1 MKMFQFLTYDKH
13 FQFLTKHFS
22 ESEAWRWRERKCM
35 EHINDDP
42 YPFMLR
48 SFQPFLGV
56 DSPIMKGMGM
66 CIGIR
71 LVVVM
76 ALLGVSQLGCV
87 SQTLQ
92 ETDRNIA
99 QASPLG
105 NAIQSAKGSQRPS
118 LQQARLTL
126 DPNTSL
132 RNEDANVAG
141 PLTLER
147 LERLAHQHNPTLIQA
162 RTQIEGERAKALQAG
177 LYPNPLFGYSGEQIG
192 VNGTAG
198 EFHGGFVQQEIVTAG
213 KLRLS
218 REKYLARASAAEFQA
233 LAQEYSVINDVRI
246 RYYQVLG
253 AQERLGIQQELL
265 KNAEDALVTVE
276 EQVNLGQANRADLH
290 QARVLL
296 GEQQLNVNMAENAL
310 EMEWEWLMSIV
321 GVPQPRKPVTGKLE
335 GQTDPIQW
343 DTALQ
348 RLLAESPELGLA
360 RAVLKADEITVEREK
375 VQPIPNLVLQGS
387 AGRNYDTRETVFGF
401 GAFIELPLFDRNQG
415 TIHQAQADLRRQQVE
430 VRLTKL
436 RLRRS
441 LAEQFQRYRTALQ
454 QVDTYRKILLPESQE
469 RYRIRLKSY
478 GENRQA
484 WPAVLEAQQDFF
496 ERRLLYIDHLVAW
509 RSTQVAIDGLLLVDG
524 LVAPGGVTL
533 PGHID
538 AVPKPR

>member
-1 MKMFQFLTYDKH
+1 MEMFQFRTDTH
-13 FQFLTKHFS
+13 FQFSKKHIS
-22 ESEAWRWRERKCM
+22 GNKAWRWKERKCM
-35 EHINDDP
+35 ERINEDP

-48 SFQPFLGV
+48 SLQPLLKI
-56 DSPIMKGMGM
+56 DRGMA
-66 CIGIR
+66 IGIR

-76 ALLGVSQLGCV
+76 ALLCVSQLGCV

-92 ETDRNIA
+92 ETDRHIA
-99 QASPLG
+99 QAFPLG

-118 LQQARLTL
+118 LQPAHPTLT
-126 DPNTSL
+126 PKTSSG
-132 RNEDANVAG
+132 NEAANVAG

-147 LERLAHQHNPTLIQA
+147 LERLAQEHNPTLIQA

-177 LYPNPLFGYSGEQIG
+177 LYPNPLIGYSGEQIG

-198 EFHGGFVQQEIVTAG
+198 EFHGRFVQQEIVTAG

-233 LAQEYSVINDVRI
+233 LAQEYRVINEVRI

-290 QARVLL
+290 QAKVLL
-296 GEQQLNVNMAENAL
+296 GEQHLNVNMAENAL

-321 GVPQPRKPVTGKLE
+321 GMPQPRKDVPGTLE

-348 RLLAESPELGLA
+348 RLLAENPELELA
-360 RAVLKADEITVEREK
+360 RAILKADEITVEREK

-387 AGRNYDTRETVFGF
+387 AGRNYETRETVYGF
-401 GAFIELPLFDRNQG
+401 GAFIELPIFDRNQG
-415 TIHQAQADLRRQQVE
+415 TIRQAQADLRRQQVE
-430 VRLTKL
+430 LRLTKL

-441 LAEQFQRYRTALQ
+441 LATQFQRYRTALQ

-478 GENRQA
+478 GKNRQA

-496 ERRLLYIDHLVAW
+496 ERRLLYIDHLVTW

-524 LVAPGGVTL
+524 LVPPRGVTL

>member
-13 FQFLTKHFS
+13 FQFLTKHVS
-22 ESEAWRWRERKCM
+22 GSEAWRWRERKCM
-35 EHINDDP
+35 EHINDNP
-42 YPFMLR
+42 YPFMLH
-48 SFQPFLGV
+48 SFQPFLGI

-71 LVVVM
+71 LAIVM

-87 SQTLQ
+87 SHTLQ
-92 ETDRNIA
+92 DTDGKIG

-105 NAIQSAKGSQRPS
+105 HAIQSAQGSQRPS
-118 LQQARLTL
+118 IQPAHPTL
-126 DPNTSL
+126 APKTSSG
-132 RNEDANVAG
+132 NEAANVAG

-162 RTQIEGERAKALQAG
+162 RTQIEGGRAKALQAG

-321 GVPQPRKPVTGKLE
+321 GVPQPRKPVTGTLE
-335 GQTDPIQW
+335 GRTDPIQW

-348 RLLAESPELGLA
+348 RLLAESPELGMA

-387 AGRNYDTRETVFGF
+387 AGRNYDTRETVYGF

-415 TIHQAQADLRRQQVE
+415 TIHQAQADLRRQLLPHV
-430 VRLTKL
+430 
-436 RLRRS
+436 
-441 LAEQFQRYRTALQ
+441 RYRQ
-454 QVDTYRKILLPESQE
+454 
-469 RYRIRLKSY
+469 
-478 GENRQA
+478 G
-484 WPAVLEAQQDFF
+484 
-496 ERRLLYIDHLVAW
+496 
-509 RSTQVAIDGLLLVDG
+509 
-524 LVAPGGVTL
+524 
-533 PGHID
+533 GHIKRSGD
-538 AVPKPR
+538 D